1 MPMSAVQGATGAAP
15 VAEPERKPL
24 QVLVADDSG
33 LMRRMIARILEA
45 EGDIQ
50 VIATARDG
58 AEAIELAGRLRPNVI
73 TMDVNMPRVDGL
85 RAVEVI
91 MGRHPVPIVIISSYT
106 RRGGVAASQALA
118 YGAIEIVEKPSQV
131 GVSLD
136 LELQAHEIRTKVR
149 AAARVR
155 VVRTASFDMA
165 CRRTRVVAP
174 RTVILPVPP
183 PRPPGQGVPVVAIGA
198 STGGPAALNV
208 MLPLIPCGFR
218 GCVMVVQH
226 MPPGYTND
234 LAYCLNLRTALTVV
248 EARHG
253 DPLVPGVVYIA
264 PGGYHMELVRER
276 IKLHTSPRHNM
287 YRPSVEIL
295 FESLLGI
302 PERVQAVLLSG
313 MGDDGVGAMQRL
325 HARGAGTVVQDEH
338 SSVVWGMPGSAVRAR
353 CATLQ
358 LPPARLAE
366 YLCSVVGVG
375 AAGDGPVMQTP
386 PPALQGR
393 PSRLRPG

>member
-1 MPMSAVQGATGAAP
+1 MPISPVHGTTDAAP
-15 VAEPERKPL
+15 VAERARKQL
-24 QVLVADDSG
+24 RVLVADDSG
-33 LMRRMIARILEA
+33 LMRRMITRILEA

-50 VIATARDG
+50 VIAGARDG
-58 AEAIELAGRLRPNVI
+58 AEAIELVEQLRPNVI

-91 MGRHPVPIVIISSYT
+91 MGRHPAPIVIISSYT
-106 RRGGVAASQALA
+106 RRGGAAATQALA
-118 YGAIEIVEKPSQV
+118 YGAIDIVEKPSQV

-136 LELQAHEIRTKVR
+136 LELQAQEIRAKVR

-165 CRRTRVVAP
+165 CRCSKVTAP
-174 RTVILPVPP
+174 REVILPVPP
-183 PRPPGQGVPVVAIGA
+183 PRPAKEGVPVVAIGA
-198 STGGPAALNV
+198 STGGPAALGE

-226 MPPGYTND
+226 MPAGYTSD
-234 LAYCLNLRTALTVV
+234 LAYCLNLRTTLTVV

-264 PGGYHMELVRER
+264 PGGCHMELVRER
-276 IKLHTSPRHNM
+276 IRLHTSPRHDM
-287 YRPSVEIL
+287 YRPSVEVL

-302 PERVQAVLLSG
+302 SERVQAVMLSG

-325 HARGAGTVVQDEH
+325 RALGAATVVQDED
-338 SSVVWGMPGSAVRAR
+338 SSVVWGMPGSAVRAG

-366 YLCSVVGVG
+366 YLCAVVGVG
-375 AAGDGPVMQTP
+375 DGDGGSVVQTP
-386 PPALQGR
+386 RPALQGR
-393 PSRLRPG
+393 PPRLRAG

>member
-1 MPMSAVQGATGAAP
+1 
-15 VAEPERKPL
+15 
-24 QVLVADDSG
+24 
-33 LMRRMIARILEA
+33 
-45 EGDIQ
+45 
-50 VIATARDG
+50 
-58 AEAIELAGRLRPNVI
+58 
-73 TMDVNMPRVDGL
+73 
-85 RAVEVI
+85 
-91 MGRHPVPIVIISSYT
+91 
-106 RRGGVAASQALA
+106 
-118 YGAIEIVEKPSQV
+118 
-131 GVSLD
+131 
-136 LELQAHEIRTKVR
+136 
-149 AAARVR
+149 
-155 VVRTASFDMA
+155 
-165 CRRTRVVAP
+165 
-174 RTVILPVPP
+174 
-183 PRPPGQGVPVVAIGA
+183 VVAIGA
-198 STGGPAALNV
+198 STGGPAALNE

-375 AAGDGPVMQTP
+375 ADGDGPVMQTP

>member
-1 MPMSAVQGATGAAP
+1 MPISAVHGATSAAP
-15 VAEPERKPL
+15 VAQRGPKQL
-24 QVLVADDSG
+24 QALVADDSG
-33 LMRRMIARILEA
+33 LMRRMITRILEA

-50 VIATARDG
+50 VIAGARDG
-58 AEAIELAGRLRPNVI
+58 AEAIELAQRLRPNVI
-73 TMDVNMPRVDGL
+73 TMDVNMPRIDGL

-118 YGAIEIVEKPSQV
+118 YGAIDIVEKPSQL

-136 LELQAHEIRTKVR
+136 LELQAQEIRAKVR

-155 VVRTASFDMA
+155 VVRTASFDIA
-165 CRRTRVVAP
+165 CRHSKVTAP
-174 RTVILPVPP
+174 RQVTLPPPP
-183 PRPPGQGVPVVAIGA
+183 PRPVKQGVPVVAIGA
-198 STGGPAALNV
+198 STGGPAALNE

-226 MPPGYTND
+226 MPPGYTSD

-253 DPLVPGVVYIA
+253 DPVVPGVVYIA

-276 IKLHTSPRHNM
+276 IRLRTSPRHDM

-302 PERVQAVLLSG
+302 PERVQAVMLSG

-325 HARGAGTVVQDEH
+325 RALGAATVVQDEH
-338 SSVVWGMPGSAVRAR
+338 SSVVWGMPGSAVRAG

-366 YLCSVVGVG
+366 YLCVVVGVG
-375 AAGDGPVMQTP
+375 DDGNSSVVPSP
-386 PPALQGR
+386 GPRLHER
-393 PSRLRPG
+393 P

>member
-15 VAEPERKPL
+15 VAERERKPL

-50 VIATARDG
+50 DIATARDG

-149 AAARVR
+149 AASRVR

-165 CRRTRVVAP
+165 CRGTRVVAP

-198 STGGPAALNV
+198 STGGPAALNE

-386 PPALQGR
+386 PPALQPR